1 MPRKPLRIILFVA
14 FVDLVGFGLI
24 IPLQAVYAKR
34 LGASGL
40 TFGLL
45 IGIYAAMQ
53 ILFNPILGRW
63 SDRIG
68 RRRVLLL
75 SIAGSVI
82 SHTLLGVADLA
93 HSLPLLFVAR
103 ALDGMTG
110 ANVATAQAY
119 IADVTRDEDR
129 ARGMGLFG
137 AAFGVGFVVG
147 PAIGA
152 ALAALGH
159 LISGPEQGTAYP
171 AFGAAVVSCTA
182 LVLVWR
188 KLPEPPRATL
198 PTHQKPGW
206 FALGAIRRAFQDRRM
221 RPMLFLVFG
230 TNFALVLL
238 ETTFVFLCLAR
249 LGIEERGTGL
259 VFAYIGLLM
268 VLVQG
273 VLVGR
278 LARRVGE
285 LRVVS
290 FAPFITAVGFIIL
303 ALMAQTDHRSLAW
316 ALLLVGVIP
325 MALGQGLTGPNL
337 NALIS
342 RRADRNRQ
350 GTTLGISQS
359 ASSLARAIAPPIG
372 GLLWDV
378 GPAWPYVVGA
388 MLLVLLG
395 GFAVFVARR
404 ESRRLSIT

>member
-1 MPRKPLRIILFVA
+1 MPRKALHIILFVA
-14 FVDLVGFGLI
+14 FVDLVSFGLI

-53 ILFNPILGRW
+53 IVFNPVLGRW

-93 HSLPLLFVAR
+93 HSLPMLFVAR

-152 ALAALGH
+152 GLASLGH
-159 LISGPEQGTAYP
+159 LISGADFGTAYP
-171 AFGAAVVSCTA
+171 AFGAALVSFSA
-182 LVLVWR
+182 LVLVWS
-188 KLPEPPRATL
+188 KLPEPPRATHPAL
-198 PTHQKPGW
+198 HKRSW
-206 FALGAIRRAFQDRRM
+206 FAFGAMRAAFGDLTM
-221 RPMLFLVFG
+221 RPLLFLVFG
-230 TNFALVLL
+230 TNFAMVLL
-238 ETTFVFLCLAR
+238 ETTFVFLCLTK
-249 LGIEERGTGL
+249 LGIAERGTGL
-259 VFAYIGLLM
+259 VFAYIGSLM

-285 LRVVS
+285 LRVVAI
-290 FAPFITAVGFIIL
+290 APFITAVGFLVL
-303 ALMAQTDHRSLAW
+303 AMMAQADHTALAW
-316 ALLLVGVIP
+316 VLLLVGVIP

-342 RRADRNRQ
+342 RRADRDRQ

-359 ASSLARAIAPPIG
+359 VSSLARAIAPPVG

-378 GPAWPYVVGA
+378 GPAWPYVAGA
-388 MLLVLLG
+388 MLLVFLG
-395 GFAVFVARR
+395 GFARLVAKRPR
-404 ESRRLSIT
+404 